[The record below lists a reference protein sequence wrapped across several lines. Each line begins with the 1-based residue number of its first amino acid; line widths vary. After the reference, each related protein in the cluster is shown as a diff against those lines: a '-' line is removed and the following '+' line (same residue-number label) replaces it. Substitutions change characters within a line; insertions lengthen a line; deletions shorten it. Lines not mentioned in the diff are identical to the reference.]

1 MAKSLGQRR
10 VAAAPTPRTVVSVS
24 VSETLFA
31 CSAQA
36 LAQRAGGESVDDLA
50 KTTLL
55 QVMALRSTATPLAID
70 HYQDA
75 YNGNP
80 GEVYQAFNS
89 GLDALYQQLHA
100 ATESA
105 SRLLQNRVGSPVP
118 GSSLSATDA
127 YFADAGRAHPL
138 AVGWRS
144 AQREIKLLRWVST
157 VRNKAVQHRD
167 QNGYTSNRAIVLTD
181 GFALLRKP
189 LDIEPVQLRATRSF
203 LRGLVRRYRI
213 ALDPEVGDVEIITY
227 LDLVSH
233 SLVEHSLG
241 EYDRARELVAV
252 AKRHDLI
259 VSQPFL
265 ANRDRSLAA
274 LLRLIPHS

>member
-1 MAKSLGQRR
+1 
-10 VAAAPTPRTVVSVS
+10 VS

-31 CSAQA
+31 YSAQA
-36 LAQRAGGESVDDLA
+36 LAQRAGSESIDDLA

-70 HYQDA
+70 RYQGA
-75 YNGNP
+75 YNRNP
-80 GEVYQAFNS
+80 ADVYQAFNS
-89 GLDALYQQLHA
+89 GLDALYQQVHA

-105 SRLLQNRVGSPVP
+105 SRLLQSRVGLPVP

-144 AQREIKLLRWVST
+144 AQREIKLLRWVCT

-167 QNGYTSNRAIVLTD
+167 QNGYIGNRAIVLTD
-181 GFALLRKP
+181 GFALVRKP
-189 LDIEPVQLRATRSF
+189 LGIEPAQLRATRNF
-203 LRGLVRRYRI
+203 LRGLVRRYGI
-213 ALDPEVGDVEIITY
+213 ALDPEVGEVEIITY

-233 SLVEHSLG
+233 SLLEHSLG

-265 ANRDRSLAA
+265 ANLDQSLAA
-274 LLRLIPHS
+274 LLRLIPDR